1 MSMFRRRRARV
12 AQIREELTCPQC
24 EYSLRGVPGD
34 VATCPECGTQC
45 DLARLIVNQWTG
57 PWYRAPGFHRV
68 LVPVTCAGIGVWVV
82 IALSF
87 ELYHGRRPLFT
98 MLTAGVLVA
107 AWGWSTWRL
116 RSMMPGGAAVGLA
129 LLAHGILAGYVFGLM
144 GTIGL
149 LWRAVLAGSLGVA
162 APALVAV
169 LPLAGLMWVCRR
181 GEKYIAERC
190 IRRYLVHVAQP
201 PLPAATAR
209 KDHGTGACAR

>member
-1 MSMFRRRRARV
+1 MFRRRRARV

-82 IALSF
+82 LIALSF

-116 RSMMPGGAAVGLA
+116 RHVDEIPADTA
-129 LLAHGILAGYVFGLM
+129 LGDVLLPPPAHPHQAGQGQH
-144 GTIGL
+144 
-149 LWRAVLAGSLGVA
+149 RH
-162 APALVAV
+162 
-169 LPLAGLMWVCRR
+169 
-181 GEKYIAERC
+181 E
-190 IRRYLVHVAQP
+190 
-201 PLPAATAR
+201 
-209 KDHGTGACAR
+209 